1 MERNFFRNLPSEITS
16 NILSRLP
23 IKSIALSK
31 CVCKSW
37 LNLLDS
43 DDFEYKTPPALALL
57 QQMNSIRCSIF
68 DIEDEDEADEEKSHD
83 LHYIPLTDF
92 DIPHENS
99 EQLAAMAANG
109 LLLLHSKL
117 GFSQIPL
124 FICNPITRQYIE
136 LWGPEDYILDDDAVV
151 VDDDDDVDPLFCFGF
166 GVSKISG
173 QYKVVCINAD
183 TDFHYVYTLGTGT
196 WRRVAA
202 GAASGL
208 GFYTAAHIVC
218 NGNIHWTGA
227 YYSPHALRICGFDL
241 ENECFS
247 NFAAP
252 PPPPPVNG
260 RSRLTGEL
268 STLRD
273 CLCYSYTWEDEIVV
287 WSMKEYHVE
296 ESWTILYKMSSN
308 GFDFDRASVF
318 GWNYMCVKPIKLFK
332 DGDVLMLLAKKRLI
346 YYSNKTRTIQQVG
359 MFEDAAA
366 KDYVSAL
373 IFTPSLF
380 SFKNFGFK
388 NVISF

>member
-1 MERNFFRNLPSEITS
+1 MERNFFRNLPSEITT

-23 IKSIALSK
+23 IRSIALSK

-57 QQMNSIRCSIF
+57 QQMNSIRSSIF
-68 DIEDEDEADEEKSHD
+68 DIEDEDEDEADEEKSHD

-151 VDDDDDVDPLFCFGF
+151 VDDDDEHGGALQPALLQ
-166 GVSKISG
+166 VSDSI
-173 QYKVVCINAD
+173 QLH
-183 TDFHYVYTLGTGT
+183 TF
-196 WRRVAA
+196 
-202 GAASGL
+202 
-208 GFYTAAHIVC
+208 
-218 NGNIHWTGA
+218 
-227 YYSPHALRICGFDL
+227 
-241 ENECFS
+241 